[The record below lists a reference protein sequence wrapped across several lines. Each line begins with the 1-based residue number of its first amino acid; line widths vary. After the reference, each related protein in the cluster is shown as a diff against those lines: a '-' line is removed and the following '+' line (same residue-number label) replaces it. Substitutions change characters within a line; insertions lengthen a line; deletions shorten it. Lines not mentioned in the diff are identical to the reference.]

1 MFFKK
6 KIEKQNN
13 NQLIKIAALM
23 IHAGKIDENFS
34 KQEEMIIKQAL
45 LKMGANTENIKE
57 IIEQSKIIEENANQ
71 ILDFTKEVKAMDDEK
86 KIEIIETLWRIIY
99 SNKDAD
105 VYETNLMRRLAG
117 LMYIDNKI
125 MGSIQEKIKKALLK
139 MGANTENIQEI
150 IEKSKVIEENANQIL
165 DFTKEVKVMDEEK
178 KIEIIETL
186 WRIIYSN
193 KPKKIFKKTDKQVE
207 KGNPFGVLKN
217 LNFN

>member
-6 KIEKQNN
+6 KINKQSNI
-13 NQLIKIAALM
+13 QLIKIAALM

-34 KQEEMIIKQAL
+34 QQEEMIIK
-45 LKMGANTENIKE
+45 E
-57 IIEQSKIIEENANQ
+57 
-71 ILDFTKEVKAMDDEK
+71 
-86 KIEIIETLWRIIY
+86 
-99 SNKDAD
+99 
-105 VYETNLMRRLAG
+105 
-117 LMYIDNKI
+117 
-125 MGSIQEKIKKALLK
+125 ALLK

-193 KPKKIFKKTDKQVE
+193 KDADIYETNLMRRLAGLMYIDNKIMGSIQEKIKKEIS
-207 KGNPFGVLKN
+207 
-217 LNFN
+217 